1 MPVTPAPFVA
11 KPILS
16 LLNRLYTF
24 VKNQLSIYVCV
35 YFWILYP
42 VPVYVS
48 ILTACCLNYHSLII
62 RRHQIVV
69 VLQLGSFFF
78 LTLCLGCS
86 GPLRFHRNVRISLSM
101 SLKIQLRF

>member
-1 MPVTPAPFVA
+1 M
-11 KPILS
+11 LS
-16 LLNRLYTF
+16 LRSHLYTF
-24 VKNQLSIYVCV
+24 VKNQLSIYVCI

-42 VPVYVS
+42 VTVYVS
-48 ILTACCLNYHSLII
+48 ILTACCLNYHCLII

-78 LTLCLGCS
+78 LTLCLGCL